1 MKLFQGVLLAVEGS
15 SEDWNFRDLGW
26 QVKTCLKDLFCF
38 RISGS
43 RSNEIGKTIVPR
55 TKEKHCY
62 VEGASARA
70 NTLCK
75 RKRTLFN
82 KAMMLHVKTKAEVL
96 ILIDNGKQ
104 RHVCGSDSIMKTYE
118 DGKLR
123 PSDSDKRYK
132 ENLVSHLEDEV
143 SNLGVCPL
151 ENTPDKLELDSTL
164 AGVLGHS
171 TQYTVAEN
179 PNTEGRPQGQG
190 SIDLNASSTSALSEP
205 VRQLLLNRRNPQL
218 SQEELSNIDS
228 TQSASKIT
236 FISEDS
242 IAAVTQ

>member
-1 MKLFQGVLLAVEGS
+1 MSTSLEQLPESVQESSPDTEGTPTKAT
-15 SEDWNFRDLGW
+15 EPTYENGK
-26 QVKTCLKDLFCF
+26 KT
-38 RISGS
+38 
-43 RSNEIGKTIVPR
+43 VPP

-96 ILIDNGKQ
+96 IIIDNGKQ

-123 PSDSDKRYK
+123 PSDSDKMYK
-132 ENLVSHLEDEV
+132 ENLVSYLEDQV
-143 SNLGVCPL
+143 SNLGVYPL
-151 ENTPDKLELDSTL
+151 ENAPDKLELDSTL

-171 TQYTVAEN
+171 IEYTVAEN
-179 PNTEGRPQGQG
+179 PGTEGQPRSQR
-190 SIDLNASSTSALSEP
+190 SIDLHASSTSALSEP
-205 VRQLLLNRRNPQL
+205 LRQLLLNRRKPQL
-218 SQEELSNIDS
+218 SQEELSN
-228 TQSASKIT
+228 
-236 FISEDS
+236 
-242 IAAVTQ
+242 

>member
-1 MKLFQGVLLAVEGS
+1 MSTSLEQLPESVQESSPDTEGTPTKAT
-15 SEDWNFRDLGW
+15 EPTYENGK
-26 QVKTCLKDLFCF
+26 KT
-38 RISGS
+38 
-43 RSNEIGKTIVPR
+43 VPP

-96 ILIDNGKQ
+96 IIIDNGKQ

-123 PSDSDKRYK
+123 PSDSDKMYK
-132 ENLVSHLEDEV
+132 ENLVSYLEDQV
-143 SNLGVCPL
+143 SNLGVYPL
-151 ENTPDKLELDSTL
+151 ENAPDRLELDSTL

-171 TQYTVAEN
+171 TEYTVAEN
-179 PNTEGRPQGQG
+179 PGTEGQPRSQR
-190 SIDLNASSTSALSEP
+190 SIDLHASSTSALSEP
-205 VRQLLLNRRNPQL
+205 LRQLLLNRRKPQL

-228 TQSASKIT
+228 IQLASKIT
-236 FISEDS
+236 FVSEDS
-242 IAAVTQ
+242 IEAVT